1 MNTTNNISIQEA
13 AELSERLQRGEDPAP
28 VPHDLM
34 VRSAAGEVALGGEA
48 RALMNA
54 VLMTIRRDQ
63 REAMQ
68 VLALELR
75 AITNDNS
82 VLRHNLA
89 LLNEGMADFQR
100 EQVIPLRSELANLR
114 EEQGGRVIENAR
126 KLELLI
132 KSLTEVIEL
141 AGAHIP
147 ADLKQQIKDG
157 HFEDLDHEIAN
168 EAGVMEQQGYVP
180 RHMVQAMIDAAVR
193 KALTERGIPCE
204 ATSNDGDRKEP
215 DA

>member
-1 MNTTNNISIQEA
+1 MSKP
-13 AELSERLQRGEDPAP
+13 D
-28 VPHDLM
+28 
-34 VRSAAGEVALGGEA
+34 EVTVFDGGEKQVVA
-48 RALMNA
+48 RETAKLVGHVMLVMRKEFAGHMEA
-54 VLMTIRRDQ
+54 VK
-63 REAMQ
+63 
-68 VLALELR
+68 LELR

-82 VLRHNLA
+82 VLRQNLA
-89 LLNEGMADFQR
+89 LLNTGMADFQR

-132 KSLTEVIEL
+132 KSLTEVITL

-147 ADLKQQIKDG
+147 EDLKQQIKDG

-168 EAGVMEQQGYVP
+168 EAGAAELQGYVP
-180 RHMVQAMIDAAVR
+180 GHMVQAMIDAAVR
-193 KALTERGIPCE
+193 KALTESEGSIHE
-204 ATSNDGDRKEP
+204 ATANDGDLQKP